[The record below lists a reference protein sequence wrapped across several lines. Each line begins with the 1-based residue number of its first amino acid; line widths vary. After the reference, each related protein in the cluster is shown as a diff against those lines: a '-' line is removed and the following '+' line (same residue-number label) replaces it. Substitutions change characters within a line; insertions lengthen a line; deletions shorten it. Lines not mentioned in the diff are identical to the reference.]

1 MIETPQSFIVRQE
14 CDKVAFQNGFR
25 RPHGETDG
33 WRHYSSTTAQGSIW
47 LARDAA
53 ARWLLALDHGGVM
66 EELHDAAD
74 AIEGPGLA
82 RYAFASLGE
91 LYALM
96 PRVYQLAA
104 SLPDAPLA
112 QFQAKVK
119 DLPTSTEAERLVVQ
133 RIGQDVFRSGLLE
146 YWQGRCPLTGIT
158 DAPLLRASHIIPWK
172 DCTGDAER
180 LDVHNGLLLS
190 ALWDAAFDRGL
201 VTFDDAGQPLF
212 SPILGKIARSELRW
226 EQPIGL
232 TEKHRTCLAW
242 HRLHLFKVGKYDKN
256 LEGGADGRRG

>member
-1 MIETPQSFIVRQE
+1 MAVVEAPQSFVTRQE

-25 RPHGETDG
+25 RTHGETDG
-33 WRHYSSTTAQGSIW
+33 WRRYSSTTAQGSIW
-47 LARDAA
+47 LARNAA
-53 ARWLLALDHGGVM
+53 GGWLLALDHGGVV
-66 EELHDAAD
+66 EELDDTAA

-82 RYAFASLGE
+82 RYAFVSLGG

-119 DLPTSTEAERLVVQ
+119 DLPTSTEAERLMVQ
-133 RIGQDVFRSGLLE
+133 RIGQDVFRSGLLQ
-146 YWQGRCPLTGIT
+146 YWQSRCPLTGIT

-172 DCTGDAER
+172 KCRSDAER

-201 VTFDDAGQPLF
+201 VSFNDAGLPLL
-212 SPILGKIARSELRW
+212 SPALGEAARSELRW
-226 EQPIGL
+226 EQPIVL
-232 TEKHRTCLAW
+232 TGKHRDRLTW
-242 HRLHLFKVGKYDKN
+242 HRTHLFQRGGEDLSLQADSKN
-256 LEGGADGRRG
+256 

>member
-1 MIETPQSFIVRQE
+1 MTAIESPQSFVTRQE

-25 RPHGETDG
+25 RTHGETDG

-53 ARWLLALDHGGVM
+53 DGWLLGIDHGGVI
-66 EELHDAAD
+66 EELGLAGVVFG
-74 AIEGPGLA
+74 GPGLA
-82 RYAFASLGE
+82 CYAFATLGE
-91 LYALM
+91 LYAQI

-112 QFQAKVK
+112 KFHAKVK

-146 YWQGRCPLTGIT
+146 YWQGRCPLTGIS
-158 DAPLLRASHIIPWK
+158 DEPLLRASHIVPWK
-172 DCTGDAER
+172 ECATDAER
-180 LDVHNGLLLS
+180 LDIHNGLLLS

-201 VTFDDAGQPLF
+201 VTFDDN
-212 SPILGKIARSELRW
+212 GKPEYAQSLSDNTRGELRW
-226 EQPIGL
+226 QASILL
-232 TEKHRTCLAW
+232 TDKHRQRLAW
-242 HRLHLFKVGKYDKN
+242 HRSVIFD
-256 LEGGADGRRG
+256 RRC

>member
-1 MIETPQSFIVRQE
+1 MTMIETPQSFVTRQE

-25 RPHGETDG
+25 RSHGEADG
-33 WRHYSSTTAQGSIW
+33 WRRYSSTTAQGSIW
-47 LARDAA
+47 LAHDEDGGWLLAIDHTGVAEELDAA
-53 ARWLLALDHGGVM
+53 AAP
-66 EELHDAAD
+66 A
-74 AIEGPGLA
+74 EGPGVV
-82 RYAFASLGE
+82 RYTFTTLGL

-104 SLPDAPLA
+104 SLPNAPLA

-146 YWQGRCPLTGIT
+146 YWQGRCPLTGIADT
-158 DAPLLRASHIIPWK
+158 PLLRASHIVPWK
-172 DCTGDAER
+172 DCPSDAER

-201 VTFDDAGQPLF
+201 VSFDDTGHPLF
-212 SPILGKIARSELRW
+212 SPALGAAARDELRW
-226 EQPIGL
+226 HQPVSL
-232 TEKHRTCLAW
+232 TDSHRGRLAW
-242 HRLHLFKVGKYDKN
+242 HRANLFKEKSK
-256 LEGGADGRRG
+256 

>member
-1 MIETPQSFIVRQE
+1 MIQSPQSFVTHQE

-25 RPHGETDG
+25 RTHGETDG
-33 WRHYSSTTAQGSIW
+33 WRQYSSTTAQGSIW

-53 ARWLLALDHGGVM
+53 AGWLLAIDHGGVI
-66 EELHDAAD
+66 EEIGIAG
-74 AIEGPGLA
+74 AIVEGPGLT
-82 RYAFASLGE
+82 RYAFATQGE

-112 QFQAKVK
+112 KFHAKVK

-133 RIGQDVFRSGLLE
+133 RIGQDMFRSGLLE
-146 YWQGRCPLTGIT
+146 YWQGLCPLTGISEE
-158 DAPLLRASHIIPWK
+158 PLLRASHIIPWK
-172 DCTGDAER
+172 DCASVSER

-201 VTFDDAGQPLF
+201 VSFDDVGQPLF
-212 SPILGKIARSELRW
+212 SPVLGETARSELRW
-226 EQPIGL
+226 QQPIAL
-232 TEKHRTCLAW
+232 TDKHRTRLAW
-242 HRLHLFKVGKYDKN
+242 HRSHIFKS
-256 LEGGADGRRG
+256 EQ

>member
-1 MIETPQSFIVRQE
+1 MAFVKAPQSFVTRQE

-25 RPHGETDG
+25 RTHGETAG
-33 WRHYSSTTAQGSIW
+33 WRRYSSTTAQGSIW
-47 LARDAA
+47 LAQGTADD
-53 ARWLLALDHGGVM
+53 WLLALDHGGVV
-66 EELHDAAD
+66 EELDD
-74 AIEGPGLA
+74 VVNEIEGPGVA
-82 RYAFASLGE
+82 RYGFATLGE

-133 RIGQDVFRSGLLE
+133 RIGQNVFRSGLLD
-146 YWQGRCPLTGIT
+146 YWRTQCPLTGIT

-172 DCTGDAER
+172 ECATDAER

-201 VTFDDAGQPLF
+201 VSFDDAGRPLF
-212 SPILGKIARSELRW
+212 SPVLGEMARSELRW
-226 EQPIGL
+226 EEPITL
-232 TEKHRTCLAW
+232 TDKHRTRLVW
-242 HRLHLFKVGKYDKN
+242 HRAKLFKQAT
-256 LEGGADGRRG
+256 E